1 MGRACVKQLF
11 AHHVFSALA
20 LLQIRAIPTASKE
33 EQRPQVR
40 RQQPNRACPTKD
52 STQSSSATDLISAH
66 RCCPG
71 AMSSVRHE

>member
-40 RQQPNRACPTKD
+40 RQQPNRACPT
-52 STQSSSATDLISAH
+52 
-66 RCCPG
+66 
-71 AMSSVRHE
+71 